1 MICRL
6 VMMSSS
12 SLSGC
17 HIKWMSDLSFN
28 TTQTS
33 PLFNVSVL
41 DIKTRPHVKTTYV
54 TQHAKIWLFS
64 QKWESHLLCYS
75 TRGCLEFS
83 FDILF
88 MFVGHTNAKLCVLV
102 NAIFANLSKINVPSK
117 RQMKIE
123 ILHNLKEF

>member
-12 SLSGC
+12 SLPGC

-88 MFVGHTNAKLCVLV
+88 MFVGYTNAKLCVSV